1 MPCKLGYFYKRN
13 LSFNEELCLFM
24 SQDFTAL
31 IADDHPLF
39 RSALNQVLAQQLKL
53 AVIQANNFEPTY
65 ACLQQNPAIDLVCL
79 DLNMPDTDGLSGMTR
94 LRAEFPNTMVI
105 IVSGEE
111 NAIVIEKCIALG
123 ASGFIPKSVGLESI
137 SEAVTTVLDG
147 GQWLPNDFQMPEQ
160 TVDKLHQYQMIETLT
175 PHQLKVLNMI
185 ANGLLNKQIAYELD
199 ISESTVKQHASAV
212 LRKLGVNNRTQAGIM
227 YKQMMS
233 TEN

>member
-1 MPCKLGYFYKRN
+1 
-13 LSFNEELCLFM
+13 M
-24 SQDFTAL
+24 SIQFTAL

-53 AVIQANNFEPTY
+53 NVVQAQNFEQTY
-65 ACLQQNPAIDLVCL
+65 QYLLAHPDIDLVCL

-94 LRAEFPNTMVI
+94 LRAEFPNTLI
-105 IVSGEE
+105 IVVSAEE
-111 NAIVIEKCIALG
+111 NPLVIEKCIALG

-137 SEAVTTVLDG
+137 SQAVTTVLDG
-147 GQWLPNDFQMPEQ
+147 GQWLPSNFQMPDQNSEKRK
-160 TVDKLHQYQMIETLT
+160 TYQLLETLT
-175 PHQLKVLNMI
+175 PHQLKVLSMI

-227 YKQMMS
+227 FKQIMS
-233 TEN
+233 LEQ